1 MKADGPIRV
10 LVDPDIKELLP
21 DYLANLEEYAA
32 QVADALG
39 RSDFAAIEKIGH
51 QLKGIGTAYGF
62 HWISE
67 LGLRMEPAARAE
79 DRAALEPMPAQL
91 RDYLQRIE
99 IVYGFE
105 PRA

>member
-10 LVDPDIKELLP
+10 VVDPDIKDLLP
-21 DYLANLEEYAA
+21 EYLENLATYAS
-32 QVADALG
+32 QVADALE
-39 RSDFAAIEKIGH
+39 RSDFAAIKKVGH

-67 LGLRMEPAARAE
+67 LGTRMEPAAQAQ
-79 DRAALEPMPAQL
+79 DRTALEPVPAQM

-99 IVYGFE
+99 IVWGIE
-105 PRA
+105 G